1 MIALSAGE
9 VEDLNND
16 KVLPLVHFRVYK
28 LKSYKS
34 GQNYQEL
41 NWMKLVLVLILKLVE
56 ELLLLQML
64 KKKLLKPKQ
73 LEAKV
78 KKNVTTDFMGDKVAQ
93 IHVGKQDLSK
103 LQTRKMKG
111 LKEKYDQES
120 EEEDVYVSDE
130 EYFGEDIEEPE
141 TKRQKYRVII

>member
-64 KKKLLKPKQ
+64 KK
-73 LEAKV
+73 A
-78 KKNVTTDFMGDKVAQ
+78 
-93 IHVGKQDLSK
+93 
-103 LQTRKMKG
+103 
-111 LKEKYDQES
+111 
-120 EEEDVYVSDE
+120 
-130 EYFGEDIEEPE
+130 
-141 TKRQKYRVII
+141 TKTKTIGS

>member
-1 MIALSAGE
+1 MFVLMVQFLIVIQFINILNLYFLIFRGEETDLQDVAGLQYVIALSAGE

-64 KKKLLKPKQ
+64 KKLLKPKQ

-78 KKNVTTDFMGDKVAQ
+78 KRMSLPISWV
-93 IHVGKQDLSK
+93 IK
-103 LQTRKMKG
+103 L
-111 LKEKYDQES
+111 LKYMWVNK
-120 EEEDVYVSDE
+120 
-130 EYFGEDIEEPE
+130 I
-141 TKRQKYRVII
+141 

>member
-1 MIALSAGE
+1 
-9 VEDLNND
+9 
-16 KVLPLVHFRVYK
+16 
-28 LKSYKS
+28 
-34 GQNYQEL
+34 
-41 NWMKLVLVLILKLVE
+41 
-56 ELLLLQML
+56 ML

-141 TKRQKYRVII
+141 TKRQKV